1 MSNEKEMKSG
11 FVTEPGIVTEN
22 KFEGLLEKVEAGDV
36 QASKSIY
43 KAGEDFTP
51 GGFDDLIGENGLVP
65 TNSDEVV
72 QQEGSIEVKFTEEAS
87 NPLYW
92 EGQGVKTFP
101 IPSTKS
107 LLSPLEKGLEGV
119 KGIPPFPMHR
129 TDPDGGAEHLG
140 RKVSYIPDY
149 ETFEDEFVV
158 SEEFAEESE
167 REEKNFVVFR
177 EAMECVSELAR
188 FIRIKQAIIEK
199 DVRIFDKMSRRR
211 KKVYISRLAYY
222 EASTGKYTTSKHKS
236 HQGFKLRPARLR
248 YTEPHGDTFEALFN
262 QWSELV

>member
-1 MSNEKEMKSG
+1 MSNEKEMKS
-11 FVTEPGIVTEN
+11 VSVVEPGIVTEN

-65 TNSDEVV
+65 TNSGEVV
-72 QQEGSIEVKFTEEAS
+72 QQEGSIEVTFTEEAS

-119 KGIPPFPMHR
+119 KGTPPFPMHR

-140 RKVSYIPDY
+140 RKVSYVPDY
-149 ETFEDEFVV
+149 ETIEDGFVI
-158 SEEFAEESE
+158 SEDLAEESE
-167 REEKNFVVFR
+167 REDKNN
-177 EAMECVSELAR
+177 EAFKDVMKCTSELER
-188 FIRIKQAIIEK
+188 FARIKEVIIEK

-222 EASTGKYTTSKHKS
+222 ETLTGKYTTSKHKF
-236 HQGFKLRPARLR
+236 HPGFKLRPIKLH
-248 YTEPHGDTFEALFN
+248 YTEHYGGAFDALLN
-262 QWSELV
+262 QWTELL